1 MAMSDEN
8 KASRSEHMKAVH
20 AKRREAK
27 EAQKNEVAGLVDQGL
42 GMTQE
47 AGSTSGAVRTEG
59 QRNKRPRRNMFNGTQ
74 QRLAVYGS
82 IPGYHLHIFND
93 EAGRIEQALATGY
106 EFVEPHEVDL
116 ETSRRVTETNGAVD
130 NKIRH
135 VVGKTEGN
143 NAQYAYLMKI
153 KQEYFDEDQKAAQ
166 DEISAKENYMLRN
179 GGSNADSIQNTY
191 IPNGR
196 KSALEISRK

>member
-1 MAMSDEN
+1 MAMTDEQ
-8 KASRSEHMKAVH
+8 KASRSEHMKSVH
-20 AKRREAK
+20 AKRRETK
-27 EAQKNEVAGLVDQGL
+27 SLQQIEVNTLVQEGLA
-42 GMTQE
+42 MTQE
-47 AGSTSGAVRTEG
+47 TESTSGSVRTEG

-74 QRLAVYGS
+74 QRLAVYGN

-93 EAGRIEQALATGY
+93 EAGRVEQALATGY
-106 EFVEPHEVDL
+106 EFVEPHEIDL

-153 KQEYFDEDQKAAQ
+153 KKEYFDEDQKAAQ
-166 DEISAKENYMLRN
+166 DEITEKENYMLRN
-179 GGSNADSIQNTY
+179 GGSNADSIRNTY

-196 KSALEISRK
+196 KSALEIQRK

>member
-1 MAMSDEN
+1 MAMTDEQ

-20 AKRREAK
+20 AKKREAK
-27 EAQKNEVAGLVDQGL
+27 LAQREEVGELVKE
-42 GMTQE
+42 GMGMSQE
-47 AGSTSGAVRTEG
+47 AESTSGSVRTEG

-74 QRLAVYGS
+74 QRLAVYGN
-82 IPGYHLHIFND
+82 IPGYVLHIFND
-93 EAGRIEQALATGY
+93 EAGRLERALATGW
-106 EFVEPHEVDL
+106 EFVLPDEIEL

-135 VVGKTEGN
+135 VVGKTEGDK
-143 NAQYAYLMKI
+143 AQYAYLMKI
-153 KQEYFDEDQKAAQ
+153 KKEYYDEDKKAEQ
-166 DEISAKENYMLRN
+166 DAITEKENYMLRN
-179 GGSNADSIQNTY
+179 GGSNADSIRNTY